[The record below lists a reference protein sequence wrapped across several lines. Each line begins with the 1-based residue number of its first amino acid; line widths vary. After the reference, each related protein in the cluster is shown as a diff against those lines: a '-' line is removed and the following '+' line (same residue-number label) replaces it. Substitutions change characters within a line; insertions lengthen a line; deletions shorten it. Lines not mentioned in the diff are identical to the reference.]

1 MKKEDVGSSDPA
13 SMSSSQLSNIAR
25 NQNHPLH
32 THAASEL
39 KRRSIKRQNESMD
52 NFEPHMMYDPKTG
65 KGKLA
70 RVMADHLRMKKMGWS
85 HDKPQANEGNG
96 DDMAKNSFRDMYKR
110 RMDKK
115 FGPGGSYHKGADA
128 IRTMMAK
135 DQAKRSAAAAK
146 KPVTEI
152 SVGKAIDYAKKAVD
166 NRDQAGRDVKHGI
179 DTKDFPKAHK
189 ALNTLRKRSRGSN
202 MYTDKMLG
210 RKGSVKPTAE
220 SVEEVASL
228 RQRKLAARIAGPQAK
243 YKKPIQIGMNF
254 TSKDDYKKPKPG
266 DEKKA
271 AERIKSNR
279 LEAIDFKKPGGVG
292 AFPSPT
298 TKQVKQG
305 IGVAKDKRYAGGN
318 MTGASKVMNKIHPG
332 LDKHPAVSKELR
344 KQNEANEVNELSK
357 STLGNYIKTASND
370 ASDHA
375 QDQGKHYANK
385 AYTKGTNSAMKVDK
399 RRDGIRVATNKLVGT
414 KNEANEVSEV
424 SQATLSNYMRKST
437 ADAGYRGS
445 TNKDV
450 RTMDKRI
457 GGQKMADNKLRKMDG
472 KGSIAKVAATEVTI
486 PDGQTAMTKPGPVK
500 SKDMEKLAK
509 VMAMLGREKKK

>member
-70 RVMADHLRMKKMGWS
+70 RVEADHLRMKKMGWS

-271 AERIKSNR
+271 ADRIKSNR
-279 LEAIDFKKPGGVG
+279 LEAM
-292 AFPSPT
+292 SPT

-305 IGVAKDKRYAGGN
+305 IGIAKDKRYAGGN

-344 KQNEANEVNELSK
+344 KQNEANAVNELSK

-414 KNEANEVSEV
+414 K
-424 SQATLSNYMRKST
+424 
-437 ADAGYRGS
+437 
-445 TNKDV
+445 
-450 RTMDKRI
+450 
-457 GGQKMADNKLRKMDG
+457 
-472 KGSIAKVAATEVTI
+472 TEVTI

>member
-1 MKKEDVGSSDPA
+1 MKKEDVGSNDPA

-39 KRRSIKRQNESMD
+39 KRRAVKRQNESMD
-52 NFEPHMMYDPKTG
+52 NFEPHMMNHPKTG

-70 RVMADHLRMKKMGWS
+70 RVEADHLRMKKMGWS

-96 DDMAKNSFRDMYKR
+96 DDMAKNSFRDKYKR

-115 FGPGGSYHKGADA
+115 
-128 IRTMMAK
+128 
-135 DQAKRSAAAAK
+135 AAE
-146 KPVTEI
+146 KPVSEI
-152 SVGKAIDYAKKAVD
+152 SVGKAIDYAKKAVA
-166 NRDQAGRDVKHGI
+166 NRDQAGRDVKHGM

-189 ALNTLRKRSRGSN
+189 ALNTLRKRSRGSD

-220 SVEEVASL
+220 SVDEVTSL

-254 TSKDDYKKPKPG
+254 TSPDDYKKPKPG

-271 AERIKSNR
+271 ADRIKSNR
-279 LEAIDFKKPGGVG
+279 LEAM
-292 AFPSPT
+292 SPT

-305 IGVAKDKRYAGGN
+305 IGIAKDKRYAGGN

-344 KQNEANEVNELSK
+344 KQNEA
-357 STLGNYIKTASND
+357 
-370 ASDHA
+370 
-375 QDQGKHYANK
+375 
-385 AYTKGTNSAMKVDK
+385 
-399 RRDGIRVATNKLVGT
+399 
-414 KNEANEVSEV
+414 
-424 SQATLSNYMRKST
+424 
-437 ADAGYRGS
+437 AG
-445 TNKDV
+445 DC
-450 RTMDKRI
+450 
-457 GGQKMADNKLRKMDG
+457 
-472 KGSIAKVAATEVTI
+472 
-486 PDGQTAMTKPGPVK
+486 PDGQYYCQRTLTCKPIPKGMKKNASGFLVK
-500 SKDMEKLAK
+500 MEKLHK